1 MSRYR
6 IFLPQSVIKLLIV
19 RKGPFMFKKFL
30 LPLLVALA
38 SIGAITGCSNK
49 EEQQEQISVTDMV
62 GTTITINKNPK
73 KVACIS
79 RTTYDLLVAYGLG
92 DKIDGA
98 YKGTLNN
105 AWVPLIYP
113 ESKNHYIY
121 DYQNSSELFLSRG
134 VDLVLAPEKYIA
146 DDLNAHGV
154 PALCVSLYGTPTFDG
169 YVTYLSQLVTKI
181 WDGSDIKTK
190 AAAWESK
197 VNTAIND
204 VKTELAKH
212 DIPKQKIFYVRGDK
226 DKGVGYTDTQ
236 GSFTEYAY
244 RTMGFDFV
252 GASLTT
258 TNPSKE
264 EIVAQNPDVFVCGGQ
279 YQNKNLNSLKTEEPY
294 INLDAVKNNK
304 VYNIPIGFTAFEQLS
319 AMTPIFFYDQ
329 ANKIYPEYFN
339 YDIAS
344 MVKATVKEYF
354 GTDLSDTQVSYM
366 LDGLNPEGGSLY

>member
-1 MSRYR
+1 MKKKT
-6 IFLPQSVIKLLIV
+6 LMPLGVVIASL
-19 RKGPFMFKKFL
+19 GA
-30 LPLLVALA
+30 LV
-38 SIGAITGCSNK
+38 GCSKTEEPAK
-49 EEQQEQISVTDMV
+49 ETTVTITDMV
-62 GTTITINKNPK
+62 GTTVTIDKNPK

-98 YKGTLNN
+98 YKGTMKNS
-105 AWVPLIYP
+105 WVPLIYP
-113 ESKNHYIY
+113 ESANHYVY
-121 DYQNSSELFLSRG
+121 EYNNSSELFLSRG
-134 VDLVLAPEKYIA
+134 VDLVLAPEKYMA

-154 PALCVSLYGTPTFDG
+154 PALCVSLYGNPTFDN

-181 WDGSDIKTK
+181 WDGDEIKTK
-190 AAAWESK
+190 AAAWENK

-212 DIPKQKIFYVRGDK
+212 DIGNKKIFYVRGDK

-252 GASLTT
+252 GATLNS
-258 TNPSKE
+258 NQPSKE

-279 YQNKNLNSLKTEEPY
+279 YQNKNLEALKTEEPY

-304 VYNIPIGFTAFEQLS
+304 VFSIPIGFTAFEQLS

-329 ANKIYPEYFN
+329 ANKLYPEYFS
-339 YDIAS
+339 YDVSKMI
-344 MVKATVKEYF
+344 KETIKEYF
-354 GTDLSDTQVSYM
+354 NTDLTDNQVSNM
-366 LDGLNPEGGSLY
+366 LNGLNPEGGSLY

>member
-1 MSRYR
+1 MY
-6 IFLPQSVIKLLIV
+6 
-19 RKGPFMFKKFL
+19 KKIL
-30 LPLLVALA
+30 LPLLVALT

-49 EEQQEQISVTDMV
+49 EEIQEQISVTDMV

-113 ESKNHYIY
+113 ESKNHYVY
-121 DYQNSSELFLSRG
+121 EYQNSSELFLSRG

-154 PALCVSLYGTPTFDG
+154 PALCVSLYGSPTFDN
-169 YVTYLSQLVTKI
+169 YVNYLSQLVTKI
-181 WDGSDIKTK
+181 WDGEEIKTK
-190 AAAWESK
+190 AATWETK

-236 GSFTEYAY
+236 GSFIEYAY

-252 GASLTT
+252 GTSLTT

-339 YDIAS
+339 YDITS
-344 MVKATVKEYF
+344 MVKTTVKEYF

-366 LDGLNPEGGSLY
+366 LYGLNPEGGSLY

>member
-1 MSRYR
+1 MY
-6 IFLPQSVIKLLIV
+6 
-19 RKGPFMFKKFL
+19 KKTL
-30 LPLLVALA
+30 MPLLVALA

-113 ESKNHYIY
+113 ESKDHYVY

-134 VDLVLAPEKYIA
+134 VDLVFAPEKYIA
-146 DDLNAHGV
+146 DDLNEHGV
-154 PALCVSLYGTPTFDG
+154 PALCISLYGNPTFDN
-169 YVTYLSQLVTKI
+169 YVTFLSQIVTKI
-181 WDGSDIKTK
+181 WDGDDVKTK
-190 AAAWESK
+190 AAAWETK

-212 DIPKQKIFYVRGDK
+212 EITKRKLFYVRGDK
-226 DKGVGYTDTQ
+226 DKGVGYTDTNS
-236 GSFTEYAY
+236 SFTEYAY
-244 RTMGFDFV
+244 RMMGFDFV

-329 ANKIYPEYFN
+329 ANKIYPDYFN
-339 YDIAS
+339 YDITS

-354 GTDLSDTQVSYM
+354 GTDLSDDQVSYM
-366 LDGLNPEGGSLY
+366 LNGQNPEGGSLY

>member
-1 MSRYR
+1 MR
-6 IFLPQSVIKLLIV
+6 
-19 RKGPFMFKKFL
+19 RKNLMPFVVM
-30 LPLLVALA
+30 ALT
-38 SIGAITGCSNK
+38 SIGAFTGCSNSGD
-49 EEQQEQISVTDMV
+49 QNNQISVTDMV

-105 AWVPLIYP
+105 SWVPLIYP
-113 ESKNHYIY
+113 ESKNHYVY
-121 DYQNSSELFLSRG
+121 EYNNSAELFLSRG

-154 PALCVSLYGTPTFDG
+154 PALCVSLYGNPTFDN
-169 YVTYLSQLVTKI
+169 YVTFLSQLVTKI
-181 WDGSDIKTK
+181 WDGDDIKAK
-190 AAAWESK
+190 ASAWENK

-212 DIPKQKIFYVRGDK
+212 ELSKKKVFYVRGDK
-226 DKGVGYTDTQ
+226 DKGVCYTDTK

-244 RTMGFDFV
+244 RTLGFDFV
-252 GASLTT
+252 GSTLTT
-258 TNPSKE
+258 TQPSKE
-264 EIVAQNPDVFVCGGQ
+264 EIVAQNPDIFVCGGQ
-279 YQNKNLNSLKTEEPY
+279 YQNKNINILKTEEPY

-319 AMTPIFFYDQ
+319 VMTPIFFYDQ
-329 ANKIYPEYFN
+329 ANKIYPEYFD
-339 YDIAS
+339 YDISS
-344 MVKATVKEYF
+344 MVKSSIKEYF
-354 GTDLSDTQVSYM
+354 GTDISDDQVSYM
-366 LDGLNPEGGSLY
+366 LNGLNPEGGPLY

>member
-1 MSRYR
+1 MY
-6 IFLPQSVIKLLIV
+6 
-19 RKGPFMFKKFL
+19 KKIL
-30 LPLLVALA
+30 LPLLVALT

-49 EEQQEQISVTDMV
+49 EETQEQISVTDMV

-113 ESKNHYIY
+113 ESKNHYVY
-121 DYQNSSELFLSRG
+121 EYQNSSELFLSRG

-181 WDGSDIKTK
+181 WDGDDVKTK
-190 AAAWESK
+190 AATWEAK
-197 VNTAIND
+197 VNTAINN

-252 GASLTT
+252 GTSLTT

-339 YDIAS
+339 YDITS
-344 MVKATVKEYF
+344 MVKTTVKEYF

>member
-1 MSRYR
+1 MY
-6 IFLPQSVIKLLIV
+6 
-19 RKGPFMFKKFL
+19 KKTL
-30 LPLLVALA
+30 MPLLVALA

-113 ESKNHYIY
+113 KSKDHYVY

-134 VDLVLAPEKYIA
+134 VDLVFAPEKYIA

-154 PALCVSLYGTPTFDG
+154 PALCISLYGNPTFDN
-169 YVTYLSQLVTKI
+169 YVTFLSQIVTKI
-181 WDGSDIKTK
+181 WDGDDVKTK
-190 AAAWESK
+190 AAAWETK

-212 DIPKQKIFYVRGDK
+212 EITKQKLFYVRGDK
-226 DKGVGYTDTQ
+226 DKGVGYTDTKS
-236 GSFTEYAY
+236 SFTEYAY
-244 RTMGFDFV
+244 RMMGFDFV

-294 INLDAVKNNK
+294 INLDAIKNNK

-329 ANKIYPEYFN
+329 ANKIYPDYFN
-339 YDIAS
+339 YDITS

-354 GTDLSDTQVSYM
+354 GTDLSDDQVSYM
-366 LDGLNPEGGSLY
+366 LNGLNPEGGSLY

>member
-1 MSRYR
+1 M
-6 IFLPQSVIKLLIV
+6 L
-19 RKGPFMFKKFL
+19 KKTFA
-30 LPLLVALA
+30 PLMVALV
-38 SIGAITGCSNK
+38 SVGVITGCSNK
-49 EEQQEQISVTDMV
+49 DEKQETISVTDMV
-62 GTTITINKNPK
+62 GVTITINKNPK

-113 ESKNHYIY
+113 ESKNHYVY
-121 DYQNSSELFLSRG
+121 DYRNSSELFLSRG

-154 PALCVSLYGTPTFDG
+154 PALCVSLYGTPSFDE

-181 WDGSDIKTK
+181 WDGDEIKAK
-190 AAAWESK
+190 AAAWENK

-212 DIPKQKIFYVRGDK
+212 EIPKQKIFYVRGDK
-226 DKGVGYTDTQ
+226 DKGVGYTDTR

-244 RTMGFDFV
+244 RTMGFEFV

-279 YQNKNLNSLKTEEPY
+279 FQNKNLNILKTEEPY
-294 INLDAVKNNK
+294 VNLDAVKNNK
-304 VYNIPIGFTAFEQLS
+304 VYSIPIGFTAFEQLS

-329 ANKIYPEYFN
+329 ANKIYPDYFN
-339 YDIAS
+339 YDIS
-344 MVKATVKEYF
+344 KMIKETVKEYF
-354 GTDLSDTQVSYM
+354 NTDLSDDQVSYM
-366 LDGLNPEGGSLY
+366 LNGLNPEGGSLY